1 MNIIANHT
9 ALRAMNMMFQN
20 GVVDGAG
27 HSSPLIP
34 MASRGS
40 LGGNDSP
47 KRPSKLSVIPP
58 KVCVAK
64 ANQEDSQ
71 DIDHRSAP
79 GTPEMNSVNG
89 LDVSGRPAEDEA
101 ALDCNTR
108 QLLSRFMAYSCGIGS
123 HQWRESAALSTMKRV
138 VANLMEKHRYVYNGM
153 TKQLTLDDRG
163 DDVSFVSSVA
173 KSIFADGVT
182 NWGRIASL
190 VAFGAVVAQHMKD
203 NGRRECVEQV
213 AQEIATYLLT
223 DRRDWLIKNNGWE
236 GFVEFF
242 QVSDPESSVRNM
254 LMAVAGVAGLGATLA
269 LLIR

>member
-1 MNIIANHT
+1 MNIITDRT
-9 ALRAMNMMFQN
+9 ALQTMNMMFQN

-40 LGGNDSP
+40 LSGNDSP
-47 KRPSKLSVIPP
+47 KRPSKLSVIAPILR
-58 KVCVAK
+58 K
-64 ANQEDSQ
+64 AIQEGSQ
-71 DIDHRSAP
+71 DIERSAP
-79 GTPEMNSVNG
+79 STPEINSVNG

-101 ALDCNTR
+101 ALDNDTR
-108 QLLSRFMAYSCGIGS
+108 QLLSRFMADFCGIGS
-123 HQWRESAALSTMKRV
+123 HQWRESGALSTMKRV
-138 VANLMEKHRYVYNGM
+138 VANLMDKHRYVYNGM

-203 NGRRECVEQV
+203 NGRRDCVEPV
-213 AQEIATYLLT
+213 AQEISTYLLT

-254 LMAVAGVAGLGATLA
+254 LMAFAGVAGLGATLA